1 MQRVA
6 CCAQN
11 SGLKAKPQQSYA
23 KNESLL
29 WFPFSFSEKARKN
42 HVAVSIFSRKIFSHK
57 HVMQPV
63 SRQPL
68 HLYYGDTHFHDA
80 HIIARA
86 SSISTIPCPP
96 PICLYPASMT
106 SGHANDTGWL
116 PESVQ
121 SDAWRSALKPAYQSL
136 SSTVVA
142 RVIQLV
148 PTLDRRHVMYQ
159 RPENL
164 LLPSIHVCAAGPTAI
179 FHVCAA
185 GPFSIAAS
193 FPAEVWR

>member
-23 KNESLL
+23 KNESFL
-29 WFPFSFSEKARKN
+29 WFLFSFSEKARKN

-106 SGHANDTGWL
+106 SGHASNTGWL

-121 SDAWRSALKPAYQSL
+121 SDRGTSRDAEKR
-136 SSTVVA
+136 
-142 RVIQLV
+142 
-148 PTLDRRHVMYQ
+148 
-159 RPENL
+159 
-164 LLPSIHVCAAGPTAI
+164 AAGRLRRRD
-179 FHVCAA
+179 
-185 GPFSIAAS
+185 GPHSMSRVLPFVV
-193 FPAEVWR
+193 FLL